1 MLMRK
6 WEKLPCNIQ
15 TASVRKYY
23 DILIKKQAEL
33 LLKRL
38 FDLLISMIVLV
49 ILSPFLMIIGIM
61 IKIDSR
67 GPVIYRQTR
76 VTRYGK
82 KFTIFKFRTM
92 VENAEHL
99 GTQVTVKDDK
109 RVTAMGHL
117 LRKHRLDELPQL
129 LNIFIGNMTFVG
141 TRPEVAKYE
150 EMYTDEMMATL
161 LLPAGVTS
169 LASILYKD
177 EDKLLSDAEN
187 ADEIYINTIL
197 PEKMK
202 FNLYSIENFGFLSE
216 MKIIM
221 KTIIAVIKKDKY

>member
-1 MLMRK
+1 MLIRK
-6 WEKLPCNIQ
+6 WDKLPCNMQ

-23 DILIKKQAEL
+23 DILRKKQAEL
-33 LLKRL
+33 LMKRL
-38 FDLLISMIVLV
+38 FDLLISVIVLV
-49 ILSPFLMIIGIM
+49 ILSPFLMVLGIIV
-61 IKIDSR
+61 KTDSR

-99 GTQVTVKDDK
+99 GTQVTVENDQ
-109 RVTAMGHL
+109 RVTAIGHL
-117 LRKHRLDELPQL
+117 LRKYRLDELPQL

-141 TRPEVAKYE
+141 TRPEVVKYV
-150 EMYTDEMMATL
+150 EMYSDEMMATL

-177 EDKLLSDAEN
+177 EEKLLSDAEN
-187 ADEIYINTIL
+187 VDEIYINKIL

-216 MKIIM
+216 MKIMM
-221 KTIIAVIKKDKY
+221 KTVIAVIKKDKY